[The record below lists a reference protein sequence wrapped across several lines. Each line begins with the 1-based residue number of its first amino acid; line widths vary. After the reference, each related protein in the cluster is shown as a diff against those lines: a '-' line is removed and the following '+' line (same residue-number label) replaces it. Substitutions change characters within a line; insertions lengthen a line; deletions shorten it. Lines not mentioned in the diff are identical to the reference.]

1 MSSRLHLTRSY
12 SLRSLIGIAIIA
24 VIMVGFHRYVAVE
37 NLKAQE
43 TSFNVSL
50 AASLSVTLLPYY
62 AEFVREAR
70 LMPAEA
76 LAHTPQFQA
85 MRREIADRMR
95 GLRVVK
101 VKIYDSEGLTVFST
115 DLTQIGSDESTNPAF
130 ARVMRG
136 ETVSEL
142 SLRGNIN
149 AFNDEVIEDVD
160 VLSTYIPIR
169 RDGSEA
175 VEGGFEIFSDV
186 TALVRGIERTS
197 YTILAGVTV
206 LLLLLYAFLLAIVQ
220 RADRLIDRHE
230 RERLRHQQSRMEYL
244 ARYDALTELP
254 NRSHFMALLSD
265 AVNQAR
271 RDGARIGMI
280 CLAIDRFKLVND
292 SLGHE
297 YGDRALIEYARRLR
311 TCVGDEPVIA
321 RIGGDQFAIMDRALG
336 IPRTARGYAE
346 RIVALSS
353 EPMQLNGREIV
364 LTASLGLAVA
374 EAGAEDAE
382 LLMENAISAMRTA
395 KQAGRNGFVFFTP
408 MPGARPRERLIL
420 EMDLRKA
427 LAGQQFELHY
437 QPRVDTRTG
446 TVSSLEALLRWRHPQ
461 RGLLMPTE
469 FVPLLEDMDLM
480 DSIGAW
486 VLEEACRQTHVWR
499 TNGHRGLRVSV
510 NVSLRQFRAE
520 SLLDSVR
527 HALET
532 SGLDNDALELEMT
545 ESVLADDLG
554 KAQAIAS
561 ALRTLGVHIAID
573 DFGTGYSSLSYLIH
587 FPVSYLKIDRLFISD
602 LPDNTRHA
610 ALVTA
615 IAAMASSLNLHT
627 VAEGVENQAQYDF
640 LRKLGYSEIQG
651 FWLGPPRAADEIP
664 QAMQELAARALGSGS
679 RTRKNEER
687 AQTAIRATGQEPA
700 R

>member
-115 DLTQIGSDESTNPAF
+115 DLPDQRHDPPTRF
-130 ARVMRG
+130 ARVMR
-136 ETVSEL
+136 ENRERAST
-142 SLRGNIN
+142 RNIN

-292 SLGHE
+292 GLGH
-297 YGDRALIEYARRLR
+297 DRRP
-311 TCVGDEPVIA
+311 CPD
-321 RIGGDQFAIMDRALG
+321 RICHAAC
-336 IPRTARGYAE
+336 
-346 RIVALSS
+346 
-353 EPMQLNGREIV
+353 
-364 LTASLGLAVA
+364 
-374 EAGAEDAE
+374 
-382 LLMENAISAMRTA
+382 
-395 KQAGRNGFVFFTP
+395 
-408 MPGARPRERLIL
+408 
-420 EMDLRKA
+420 
-427 LAGQQFELHY
+427 
-437 QPRVDTRTG
+437 
-446 TVSSLEALLRWRHPQ
+446 
-461 RGLLMPTE
+461 
-469 FVPLLEDMDLM
+469 
-480 DSIGAW
+480 
-486 VLEEACRQTHVWR
+486 ACRR
-499 TNGHRGLRVSV
+499 
-510 NVSLRQFRAE
+510 
-520 SLLDSVR
+520 
-527 HALET
+527 
-532 SGLDNDALELEMT
+532 
-545 ESVLADDLG
+545 
-554 KAQAIAS
+554 
-561 ALRTLGVHIAID
+561 
-573 DFGTGYSSLSYLIH
+573 
-587 FPVSYLKIDRLFISD
+587 
-602 LPDNTRHA
+602 
-610 ALVTA
+610 
-615 IAAMASSLNLHT
+615 
-627 VAEGVENQAQYDF
+627 
-640 LRKLGYSEIQG
+640 
-651 FWLGPPRAADEIP
+651 
-664 QAMQELAARALGSGS
+664 
-679 RTRKNEER
+679 
-687 AQTAIRATGQEPA
+687 
-700 R
+700 